1 MCIIFEK
8 YDVPDS
14 MKIFL
19 VVQLKPGW
27 PNSWR
32 WKLFVEM
39 ARIINAFS
47 VYMRWLLNPP
57 SYIQQGYIDH

>member
-1 MCIIFEK
+1 MKSTGFYKYFSNVSFDKIYFCI
-8 YDVPDS
+8 S
-14 MKIFL
+14 
-19 VVQLKPGW
+19 
-27 PNSWR
+27 NSWR